1 MPMKITKKITYS
13 FTIFL
18 LLLSQLALAH
28 PLHVSLCQVDF
39 KQQHKTL
46 EISVKIFA
54 DDLLNALGKQNIPD
68 LYLGE
73 NKENPK
79 SDEYIFNYLQNNL
92 LFKVNE
98 KKVEYTY
105 IGKEM
110 EDDALWCF
118 IQINNVMELNQL
130 EITDLIL
137 TEIFDDQNN
146 IVEVNKNGKI
156 LNLLLNRKTQT
167 GTLNFTK

>member
-1 MPMKITKKITYS
+1 MKITKKITYL
-13 FTIFL
+13 FITFL
-18 LLLSQLALAH
+18 LFLSQLAFAH
-28 PLHVSLCQVDF
+28 PLHVSLCQIDF
-39 KQQHKTL
+39 KPQSKTL

-54 DDLLNALGKQNIPD
+54 DDLLNALSKQNIPD

-73 NKENPK
+73 QKENPK
-79 SDEYIFNYLQNNL
+79 SDEYVFNYLQNNL
-92 LFKVNE
+92 SFKINGN
-98 KKVEYTY
+98 KIEYDY

-118 IQINNVMELNQL
+118 IQINNITELNQI
-130 EITDLIL
+130 EVSDRIL

-156 LNLLLNRKTQT
+156 RNLLLDRKNTV
-167 GTLNFTK
+167 GTLDFTK